1 MTKDNRK
8 VIPLAE
14 RALSFEELKAKERLL
29 RDGFPETMAVKVHRA
44 ISWIGRAQA
53 EPDDPDA
60 AFLFYWIAFNAAYA
74 DDQDADTP
82 ISERTRFAAVLRQI
96 VRLDSFG
103 TLQGAVAQR
112 FQGPIRKL
120 LENRYVFRPFW
131 LNVNR
136 GSDADWQRAFRS
148 SALEARQ
155 SMIDNDVA
163 RILLIVFDRLY
174 VLRCQMV
181 HGGTTWGSYVNRDQ
195 VRDGAA
201 ILGTFL
207 PAMIDLMLDNPDE
220 DWGRPFYPVVGNPR
234 RGASGSAKLQAGKA
248 RTGP

>member
-1 MTKDNRK
+1 
-8 VIPLAE
+8 
-14 RALSFEELKAKERLL
+14 
-29 RDGFPETMAVKVHRA
+29 MAVKVHRA
-44 ISWIGRAQA
+44 ISWIGRAQS

-82 ISERTRFAAVLRQI
+82 ISERTRFASVLRQI
-96 VRLDSFG
+96 VRLDTSA

-131 LNVNR
+131 LNVNW
-136 GSDADWQRAFRS
+136 GSDADCQRAFRS
-148 SALEARQ
+148 SAMEARQ

-163 RILLIVFDRLY
+163 RILMIVLDRLY

-234 RGASGSAKLQAGKA
+234 RGASGSAKLQAGTA